1 MMMLKNMFNKFKET
15 MSKTRETMG
24 HQMEYLF
31 GYYDRINDDFLE
43 ELEEVL
49 ILSDFGFETTE
60 SIMNKLRNTINN
72 DKLTNPDDL
81 KPRLIE
87 ILTEKIS
94 FKKPLID
101 PKNPPK
107 VILIIGVNGAGK
119 TTSIGKIAYML
130 KNEGNDVVLAAAD
143 TFRAAAIEQLDVWAQ
158 RAGVDIVKHQQ
169 GSDPASVI
177 FDGIAKA
184 RTKGADTL
192 ICDSAGR
199 LHNKKNLMQEL
210 SKISRII
217 EREYDKE
224 DVVTLLV
231 LDSTTGQN
239 ALNQAML
246 FKESADI
253 DGLILTKLDGSSK
266 GGFVFAIKDKLDIP
280 VVYITLGEKIED
292 IAPFDAESFARSIF
306 E

>member
-1 MMMLKNMFNKFKET
+1 MLKNMFNRFKET
-15 MSKTRETMG
+15 MTKTRESMG
-24 HQMEYLF
+24 HQMDRLF
-31 GYYDRINDDFLE
+31 GNYDRINDDFLE
-43 ELEEVL
+43 ELEEIL
-49 ILSDFGFETTE
+49 ILSDFGFETADG
-60 SIMNKLRNTINN
+60 IMEELRDRINDEKL
-72 DKLTNPDDL
+72 LHPDEL
-81 KPRLIE
+81 KPALID
-87 ILTEKIS
+87 ILTEKIQ
-94 FKKPLID
+94 FDGEPLID
-101 PKNPPK
+101 PTRPPK

-119 TTSIGKIAYML
+119 TTSIGKIAYLL
-130 KNEGNDVVLAAAD
+130 KQEGNDVILAAAD
-143 TFRAAAIEQLDVWAQ
+143 TFRAAAIEQLDIWAQ
-158 RAGVDIVKHQQ
+158 RAGVEIVKHQQ

-184 RTKGADTL
+184 RSRGADTL

-217 EREYDKE
+217 EREYDASE
-224 DVVTLLV
+224 VLTLLV

-266 GGFVFAIKDKLDIP
+266 GGFVFAIKDKLDVP
-280 VVYITLGEKIED
+280 VVYITLGEKLED
-292 IAPFDAESFARSIF
+292 IAPFDAESFAKSIF

>member
-1 MMMLKNMFNKFKET
+1 MLKNMFNRFKET
-15 MSKTRETMG
+15 MTKTRESMG
-24 HQMEYLF
+24 HQMDRLF
-31 GYYDRINDDFLE
+31 GNYDRINDDFLE
-43 ELEEVL
+43 ELEEIL
-49 ILSDFGFETTE
+49 ILSDFGFETADG
-60 SIMNKLRNTINN
+60 IMEELRDRINDEKL
-72 DKLTNPDDL
+72 LHPDEL
-81 KPRLIE
+81 KPALID
-87 ILTEKIS
+87 ILTEKIQ
-94 FKKPLID
+94 FDGEPVID
-101 PKNPPK
+101 PTHPPK

-119 TTSIGKIAYML
+119 TTSIGKIAYLL
-130 KNEGNDVVLAAAD
+130 KQEGNDVILAAAD
-143 TFRAAAIEQLDVWAQ
+143 TFRAAAIEQLDIWAQ
-158 RAGVDIVKHQQ
+158 RAGVEIVKHQQ

-184 RTKGADTL
+184 RSRGADTL

-217 EREYDKE
+217 EREYDASE
-224 DVVTLLV
+224 VLTLLV

-266 GGFVFAIKDKLDIP
+266 GGFVFAIKDKLDVP
-280 VVYITLGEKIED
+280 VVYITLGEKLED
-292 IAPFDAESFARSIF
+292 IAPFDAESFAKSIF

>member
-1 MMMLKNMFNKFKET
+1 MLKNMFNRFKET
-15 MSKTRETMG
+15 MTKTRESMG
-24 HQMEYLF
+24 HQMDRLF
-31 GYYDRINDDFLE
+31 GNYDRINDDFLE
-43 ELEEVL
+43 ELEEIL
-49 ILSDFGFETTE
+49 ILSDFGFETADG
-60 SIMNKLRNTINN
+60 IMEELRDRINDEKL
-72 DKLTNPDDL
+72 LHPDEL
-81 KPRLIE
+81 KPALID
-87 ILTEKIS
+87 ILTEKIK
-94 FKKPLID
+94 FDGEPLID
-101 PKNPPK
+101 PTRPPK

-119 TTSIGKIAYML
+119 TTSIGKIAYLL
-130 KNEGNDVVLAAAD
+130 KQEGNDVILAAAD
-143 TFRAAAIEQLDVWAQ
+143 TFRAAAIEQLDIWAQ
-158 RAGVDIVKHQQ
+158 RAGVEIVKHQQ

-184 RTKGADTL
+184 RSRGADTL

-217 EREYDKE
+217 EREYDASE
-224 DVVTLLV
+224 VLTLLV

-266 GGFVFAIKDKLDIP
+266 GGFVFAIKDKLDVP
-280 VVYITLGEKIED
+280 VVYITLGEKLED
-292 IAPFDAESFARSIF
+292 IAPFDAESFAKSIF

>member
-1 MMMLKNMFNKFKET
+1 MLKNMFNRFKET
-15 MSKTRETMG
+15 MTKTRESMG
-24 HQMEYLF
+24 HQMDRLF
-31 GYYDRINDDFLE
+31 GNYDRINDDFLE
-43 ELEEVL
+43 ELEEIL
-49 ILSDFGFETTE
+49 ILSDFGFETADG
-60 SIMNKLRNTINN
+60 IMEELRDRINDEKL
-72 DKLTNPDDL
+72 LHPDEL
-81 KPRLIE
+81 KPALID
-87 ILTEKIS
+87 ILTEKIK
-94 FKKPLID
+94 FDGEPVID
-101 PKNPPK
+101 PTHPPK

-119 TTSIGKIAYML
+119 TTSIGKIAYLL
-130 KNEGNDVVLAAAD
+130 KQEGNDVILAAAD
-143 TFRAAAIEQLDVWAQ
+143 TFRAAAIEQLDIWAQ
-158 RAGVDIVKHQQ
+158 RAGVEIVKHQQ

-184 RTKGADTL
+184 RSRGADTL

-217 EREYDKE
+217 EREYDASE
-224 DVVTLLV
+224 VLTLLV

-266 GGFVFAIKDKLDIP
+266 GGFVFAIKDKLDVP
-280 VVYITLGEKIED
+280 VVYITLGEKLED
-292 IAPFDAESFARSIF
+292 IAPFDAESFAKSIF